1 MSFQQSNLSKFFV
14 VAASFTIIV
23 SGLKLAASIFVP
35 FLLAIFI
42 SILVSPLL
50 KILKSKGLS
59 NGLAIM
65 LIISLIVG
73 FGLIIGSVVGAS
85 VAEFREDLPEYTSKL
100 SIMSSQIQQS
110 LANLGFVINENQWSD
125 SFNPSIVLS
134 AIGTSLNSFGSV
146 LTNSFLI
153 LLTVVFILT
162 ENVGFAEK
170 LRNARGKESDHE
182 WLEKFATSVHGYI
195 AIKGFVSLI
204 TGVLVFILLTIVGVE
219 YAVLWSVIAVLL
231 NFIPTGG
238 SIIAAVPAVLLALIQ
253 LSFIDS
259 AIVLAGYILINVLV
273 GNVIEPKWMG
283 KGLNLSPFVV
293 FVSLVF
299 WGWVLGP
306 VGMLLSIPLTILVKI
321 ALETQEETKWIAVLL
336 GDNQNSKDPDSIL
349 KKR

>member
-1 MSFQQSNLSKFFV
+1 MASQQSNLSKFFV
-14 VAASFTIIV
+14 VAASFTIRV

-50 KILKSKGLS
+50 KILRSKGLS

-85 VAEFREDLPEYTSKL
+85 VTEFREDLPEYTSKL
-100 SIMSSQIQQS
+100 SIMSSQIQKS

-170 LRNARGKESDHE
+170 LRNARGKE
-182 WLEKFATSVHGYI
+182 L
-195 AIKGFVSLI
+195 SLI
-204 TGVLVFILLTIVGVE
+204 HI
-219 YAVLWSVIAVLL
+219 
-231 NFIPTGG
+231 
-238 SIIAAVPAVLLALIQ
+238 
-253 LSFIDS
+253 
-259 AIVLAGYILINVLV
+259 
-273 GNVIEPKWMG
+273 
-283 KGLNLSPFVV
+283 
-293 FVSLVF
+293 
-299 WGWVLGP
+299 
-306 VGMLLSIPLTILVKI
+306 
-321 ALETQEETKWIAVLL
+321 
-336 GDNQNSKDPDSIL
+336 
-349 KKR
+349 